1 MKKLFSFALLILF
14 STTVIAQ
21 EVITEGFFIAKQT
34 LTTDDE
40 TIKAQLELM
49 GDVVS
54 TTYFKDSKSRVEVSN
69 PMSGDVAVI
78 SDSETLQGLTLMD
91 SPMLGKKYQISN
103 IDSNNI
109 GLENIKVK
117 DGTET
122 KTILGYLCKE
132 KILTYKEGENELKM
146 RFFTTDKIRPI
157 LNQQTIQYGDKI
169 AGLPLYS
176 EATVLQGDTVLT
188 IITEVTELKAEKM
201 DDSKFSM
208 NPPEG
213 YTEM

>member
-21 EVITEGFFIAKQT
+21 EVITEGYFIAKQT

-54 TTYFKDSKSRVEVSN
+54 TTYFKGSKSRVEVSN

-103 IDSNNI
+103 IDSDNI
-109 GLENIKVK
+109 GLENIKVE

-132 KILTYKEGENELKM
+132 KVLTYKEGENELKM

-188 IITEVTELKAEKM
+188 IITEVTELNAEKM